1 MSIRPRLP
9 THDGGHEP
17 RPTRFVPVVPAIPGT
32 VRSVRHLDASPP
44 ARRAARPGWRD
55 PRFAIGLVL
64 VALSVVVGVRV
75 VDGRDDTT
83 PVLAAARPLVAGQR
97 LGPDDVAVVEV
108 RFAAAGDADR
118 YLPAGP
124 DGHWATGAR
133 GLEGTVVTR
142 GVGTGELL
150 PRAATSATQDADVQ
164 VPLAVPL
171 GRVPS
176 TVQVGSSVDVW
187 ATPDAARPR
196 RPTQSEAVEPT
207 GTGVAAGD
215 GADRVLRGVPVLA
228 VSRGQGLGPDS
239 EIRVVVGVPDRGAD
253 VAAVV
258 RTLAGAGV
266 LLVHR
271 PEGS

>member
-1 MSIRPRLP
+1 M
-9 THDGGHEP
+9 
-17 RPTRFVPVVPAIPGT
+17 
-32 VRSVRHLDASPP
+32 
-44 ARRAARPGWRD
+44 
-55 PRFAIGLVL
+55 
-64 VALSVVVGVRV
+64 
-75 VDGRDDTT
+75 
-83 PVLAAARPLVAGQR
+83 
-97 LGPDDVAVVEV
+97 
-108 RFAAAGDADR
+108 
-118 YLPAGP
+118 
-124 DGHWATGAR
+124 
-133 GLEGTVVTR
+133 VTR
-142 GVGTGELL
+142 GVGTGELV

-187 ATPDAARPR
+187 ATPEPSTTST
-196 RPTQSEAVEPT
+196 TQSEAVEPT

>member
-1 MSIRPRLP
+1 MMAAMSLAPPASPP
-9 THDGGHEP
+9 TSGSFGS
-17 RPTRFVPVVPAIPGT
+17 PGT
-32 VRSVRHLDASPP
+32 SDPGASPP

-118 YLPAGP
+118 YLPAGS
-124 DGHWATGAR
+124 DGSVGGDGAL
-133 GLEGTVVTR
+133 GALEGAVVTR
-142 GVGTGELL
+142 GVGTGELV

-187 ATPDAARPR
+187 ATPEPSTTST
-196 RPTQSEAVEPT
+196 TQSEAVEPT
-207 GTGVAAGD
+207 GTELAAGD

>member
-1 MSIRPRLP
+1 MMAAMSLAAPASPP
-9 THDGGHEP
+9 TSGSFGS
-17 RPTRFVPVVPAIPGT
+17 PGA
-32 VRSVRHLDASPP
+32 SDPGASPP

-118 YLPAGP
+118 YLPAGSGGSLGG
-124 DGHWATGAR
+124 DGALGA
-133 GLEGTVVTR
+133 LEGAVVTR
-142 GVGTGELL
+142 GVGTGELV

-187 ATPDAARPR
+187 ATPELSTTST
-196 RPTQSEAVEPT
+196 TQSEAVEPT
-207 GTGVAAGD
+207 DAEVAAGD
-215 GADRVLRGVPVLA
+215 GGDRVLRGVPVLA

-239 EIRVVVGVPDRGAD
+239 EIRVVVGVPDRGAE

>member
-1 MSIRPRLP
+1 MMAAMSLAAPAPSP
-9 THDGGHEP
+9 TSGSLGSRGASAH
-17 RPTRFVPVVPAIPGT
+17 
-32 VRSVRHLDASPP
+32 DASPP

-118 YLPAGP
+118 YLPAGSGGT
-124 DGHWATGAR
+124 DGALG
-133 GLEGTVVTR
+133 GLEGAVVTR
-142 GVGTGELL
+142 GVGTGELV
-150 PRAATSATQDADVQ
+150 PRAATSPTQDADVQ

-187 ATPDAARPR
+187 ATPEPST
-196 RPTQSEAVEPT
+196 TQSEAVEPT
-207 GTGVAAGD
+207 DTEVAGD